1 MLYKKMNLYGLKYGI
16 SMTLEELLNKEV
28 IVSMP
33 DKIIKLKEFYNDIG
47 DLEDLKYLIDRYPEK
62 EILEDVIDDMYIH
75 IYDFIDSNNVSIKW
89 KS

>member
-33 DKIIKLKEFYNDIG
+33 DKIIKLKEFYNDTG

-62 EILEDVIDDMYIH
+62 EILEDVIDDIYTY

>member
-33 DKIIKLKEFYNDIG
+33 DKIIKLKEFYNDTG
-47 DLEDLKYLIDRYPEK
+47 DLEDLNI
-62 EILEDVIDDMYIH
+62 
-75 IYDFIDSNNVSIKW
+75 
-89 KS
+89 

>member
-33 DKIIKLKEFYNDIG
+33 DKIIKLKEFYNDTG

-62 EILEDVIDDMYIH
+62 EILEDVIDDMYVH

>member
-33 DKIIKLKEFYNDIG
+33 DKIIKLKEFYNDTG

>member
-1 MLYKKMNLYGLKYGI
+1 MNLYGLKYGI

-33 DKIIKLKEFYNDIG
+33 DKIIKLKEFYNDTG
-47 DLEDLKYLIDRYPEK
+47 DLEDLKYLIDHYPEK
-62 EILEDVIDDMYIH
+62 EILEDIIDDIYIH